1 MSKGKKYTA
10 SLKLLDV
17 DKLYSPSSALNL
29 LKEMGSAN
37 FDETVEVHF
46 NLGIDPKYPDQQL
59 RGNLSLPNG
68 TGKDVKVL
76 AILKQEK
83 VDAALKAGADF
94 AGSEEIIDKI
104 ASGWIDFDIVLA
116 TPDMMSKIGKIGRI
130 LGTKGLMPNP
140 KSGTVTPKI
149 EKAIEEFKSGKI
161 EYRNDKNGNLHLIIG
176 KKSFG
181 PQKLLENF
189 NEAYDTVLKIK
200 PAKAKGIY
208 IKSMSL
214 CTTMSPGVPVESMKI
229 KWSES

>member
-1 MSKGKKYTA
+1 MSKGKKYSA
-10 SLKLLDV
+10 AIKLIDV
-17 DKLYSPSSALNL
+17 DKMYSPNSALNL
-29 LKEMGSAN
+29 LKEMDCAN

-83 VDAALKAGADF
+83 VDAALKAGADY
-94 AGSEEIIDKI
+94 AGAEEIIDKI
-104 ASGWIDFDIVLA
+104 AGGWIDFDVVLA

-140 KSGTVTPKI
+140 KSGTVTPQI

-161 EYRNDKNGNLHLIIG
+161 EYRNDKNGNLHLILG
-176 KKSFG
+176 KKSFDT
-181 PQKLLENF
+181 QKLFENF
-189 NEAYDTVLKIK
+189 EVAYDTVLKIK

-208 IKSMSL
+208 IKSLSL
-214 CTTMSPGVPVESMKI
+214 CTTMSPGVPVESMKL
-229 KWSES
+229 KWSEN